1 MTLGTKKK
9 VRVRVDTNLSCPC
22 IFTRTVTTNLKLN
35 KPDHDGSTSTN
46 NASLVSLFTYRQPPR
61 PYSLLRPTNALKPM
75 VMSHG
80 APESFPP
87 LADVLKTI
95 SADFHGEFLNWM
107 RGCAAQNDK
116 KVSLTGVE
124 AVITQLLDT
133 IPPCGSVS
141 TAEAARK
148 MAPVPTVLES
158 IGEVLGIDNWREPP
172 FVWMV
177 VSGLLR
183 LMTVMESWK
192 KEAQEAASLLA
203 KAFDRI
209 VDILQNI
216 GGTFVKGIPQNDQRS
231 QLREMF
237 EECRH
242 VMHVNGGSNAVVS
255 NLCSNNTEAKNAE
268 TGRPDGQRRKEYM
281 PFASFF
287 RYPLLCDHI
296 A

>member
-1 MTLGTKKK
+1 MTTMGKGA
-9 VRVRVDTNLSCPC
+9 
-22 IFTRTVTTNLKLN
+22 ITR
-35 KPDHDGSTSTN
+35 TN
-46 NASLVSLFTYRQPPR
+46 NASPVSSFTYCQPPR
-61 PYSLLRPTNALKPM
+61 LYPLLRPTNALETT
-75 VMSHG
+75 VMSYR
-80 APESFPP
+80 APQSFPP

-95 SADFHGEFLNWM
+95 SADFRPEFLKWM
-107 RGCAAQNDK
+107 RGCAVQNDRQ
-116 KVSLTGVE
+116 VSLTGIE

-158 IGEVLGIDNWREPP
+158 IGEVLGIDNWREAP

-192 KEAQEAASLLA
+192 KEAQEAASLQA

-216 GGTFVKGIPQNDQRS
+216 GGTFVKGIPQNEQRT

-242 VMHVNGGSNAVVS
+242 VMHGAS
-255 NLCSNNTEAKNAE
+255 LL
-268 TGRPDGQRRKEYM
+268 RPHVPCG
-281 PFASFF
+281 
-287 RYPLLCDHI
+287 
-296 A
+296 